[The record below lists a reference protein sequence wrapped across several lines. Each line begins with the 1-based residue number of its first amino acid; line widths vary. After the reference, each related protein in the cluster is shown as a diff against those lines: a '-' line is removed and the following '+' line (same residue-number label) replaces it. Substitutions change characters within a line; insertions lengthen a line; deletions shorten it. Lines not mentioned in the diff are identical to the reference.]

1 MEAISVT
8 PDALDDFDAA
18 YSRLFDELCVLSRA
32 LGAWDEAED
41 VAQEALLYGR
51 AHLRDLRDERN
62 LRPWLRRIAARGA
75 AKARRR
81 RLPSLDGTEPSYVPV
96 DPEMRLDCS
105 AAVARLPERERL
117 AVALVYG
124 LGYGQEEA
132 AQVLGIARGTVAA
145 SLWKA
150 RQKLARELA
159 PATATAKELER

>member
-1 MEAISVT
+1 MDAISAT
-8 PDALDDFDAA
+8 PEALNYFDAA
-18 YSRLFDELCVLSRA
+18 YPKLFDELCLLCRA
-32 LGAWDEAED
+32 LGAPDEAED
-41 VAQEALLYGR
+41 IAQEALLYGR

-75 AKARRR
+75 AAARRR
-81 RLPSLDGTEPSYVPV
+81 RLPSLDGTEPSYLPL

-105 AAVARLPERERL
+105 EAVARLPERQRL
-117 AVALVYG
+117 AMALVYG

-132 AQVLGIARGTVAA
+132 AQVLGVARGTVAA

-159 PATATAKELER
+159 PATGKELER